1 MRKQN
6 KEERGENKFTL
17 VPQKILFYFIFLKFT
32 LIVYLVLFFATY
44 KTNVEK
50 IVGKG
55 WRSSFQ
61 KETSHIYT
69 HRLG

>member
-50 IVGKG
+50 NCG
-55 WRSSFQ
+55 
-61 KETSHIYT
+61 
-69 HRLG
+69 